1 MTTEEKKAYD
11 KEYREQNK
19 EKLAAKKKEYY
30 EQNKEKVLVKKKEYY
45 EQNKEKLAENGKEYR
60 EQNKEKILARVKNWT
75 KENKEKVLVKQ
86 KEYREKNK
94 EKIADGKKNHYSQN
108 KEKVLTKNKE
118 YREQNKEKLAAKS
131 KEYQKLRLQTDPV
144 YKLTTMC
151 RNRIRGYF
159 NSKGIKKSKATME
172 MLGCT
177 PEELRDHL
185 QSQFTEGM
193 TLENHGD
200 WHIDHIIPLAS
211 ANTEEEIVKLCHYT
225 NLQPLWAED
234 NLSKSD
240 KIIN

>member
-1 MTTEEKKAYD
+1 
-11 KEYREQNK
+11 
-19 EKLAAKKKEYY
+19 
-30 EQNKEKVLVKKKEYY
+30 
-45 EQNKEKLAENGKEYR
+45 
-60 EQNKEKILARVKNWT
+60 
-75 KENKEKVLVKQ
+75 
-86 KEYREKNK
+86 
-94 EKIADGKKNHYSQN
+94 
-108 KEKVLTKNKE
+108 
-118 YREQNKEKLAAKS
+118 
-131 KEYQKLRLQTDPV
+131 
-144 YKLTTMC
+144 
-151 RNRIRGYF
+151 
-159 NSKGIKKSKATME
+159 ME

-193 TLENHGD
+193 TLENHGE